1 MTLLPSKS
9 VVIIEITILI
19 GIDTRIRFAQAI
31 KTILSIREQSTM
43 VSTWTEYLVLRKFEG
58 SPTRI
63 EVCMYEGLGLAC
75 DYYDEEL
82 EEFILPDLIDN
93 MKVIGID
100 DEAVVGGE
108 LVAIDSVD
116 PLEIDGLGLVD
127 KRDSRIG

>member
-1 MTLLPSKS
+1 M
-9 VVIIEITILI
+9 
-19 GIDTRIRFAQAI
+19 D
-31 KTILSIREQSTM
+31 
-43 VSTWTEYLVLRKFEG
+43 
-58 SPTRI
+58 PTA
-63 EVCMYEGLGLAC
+63 VY
-75 DYYDEEL
+75 L

>member
-1 MTLLPSKS
+1 
-9 VVIIEITILI
+9 
-19 GIDTRIRFAQAI
+19 
-31 KTILSIREQSTM
+31 M

-116 PLEIDGLGLVD
+116 PLEIDGLDTADIIAWATSLNFILESAD
-127 KRDSRIG
+127 LERHLREPK